1 MTSKIKYKM
10 SFQDDCLID
19 NNFKS
24 WISKIENDAFSARY
38 KICNKTISIAGE
50 DVKALESHEKSMQH
64 KNRLPEKQSK
74 LSYHKA
80 TQEVLFQATLLQN
93 NLPFLV
99 AVVSNRKLRQRLCRL
114 WMLYSAIILLII
126 VQVKAIYS
134 QPCFQIALL
143 PQVLHMALQSVVL

>member
-10 SFQDDCLID
+10 ALQDDWLKD

-38 KICNKTISIAGE
+38 SICNKTRSIAGE

-80 TQEVLFQATLLQN
+80 LFQATQEVLFQATLLQN

-99 AVVSNRKLRQRLCRL
+99 AVFSNKKLRQRLCRL
-114 WMLYSAIILLII
+114 
-126 VQVKAIYS
+126 
-134 QPCFQIALL
+134 
-143 PQVLHMALQSVVL
+143 